1 MFVSKARDAPLLG
14 TLLAWIRLDKTGRN
28 KHSSLLVPFVS
39 YEERVVKMVP
49 GLDQLLQTRWKLSYF
64 FKHSSLL
71 LKEATFYNIRP
82 WLVTICL
89 CVAHLPNNRI
99 AF

>member
-1 MFVSKARDAPLLG
+1 MLVSKARGAPLLG

-39 YEERVVKMVP
+39 YEESVVNMVP
-49 GLDQLLQTRWKLSYF
+49 GLDQLQQTRLKVSYF

-71 LKEATFYNIRP
+71 LMKATV
-82 WLVTICL
+82 L
-89 CVAHLPNNRI
+89 
-99 AF
+99 